1 MVGFI
6 AGFVIGVLLT
16 IMVCVGHMTW
26 HSTSRADAGSVDAH
40 DGRRHACMLRW
51 YRTVGYARH
60 AGVSVD
66 MHEPPAIAGDDIE
79 YLPGV
84 RTLIDG
90 RAMTSDEISATQ
102 KLLVQ
107 MSEDARDAL
116 QGTSTLAV
124 VIRGRE
130 P

>member
-1 MVGFI
+1 MRAARKGDDFKALLAWYEK
-6 AGFVIGVLLT
+6 AGG
-16 IMVCVGHMTW
+16 
-26 HSTSRADAGSVDAH
+26 AASV
-40 DGRRHACMLRW
+40 LRW
-51 YRTVGYARH
+51 YHTVGYARY

>member
-1 MVGFI
+1 MAVSGAPAKGDFKALLAWYEK
-6 AGFVIGVLLT
+6 AGG
-16 IMVCVGHMTW
+16 
-26 HSTSRADAGSVDAH
+26 AASV
-40 DGRRHACMLRW
+40 LRW
-51 YRTVGYARH
+51 YHTVGYARH

-66 MHEPPAIAGDDIE
+66 MHEPPAIDGDDIE

-124 VIRGRE
+124 VISGRE